1 MNDQLTKTDI
11 KLIEEEIENRKLVV
25 RKEALEA
32 VKEARAQGDLSDNF
46 EYYAAR
52 RDKNI
57 NEGRIRYFER
67 MIRSAVI
74 ISDESLIDEIGLSNT
89 VEIYFEE
96 DNITEYPKDQEN
108 KLIEMITNIDEQGA
122 LQAFSKIY
130 NWVFENYKSSYKE
143 GKCKLIELM
152 LNIDR
157 MVINFSIRDENKSY
171 LFNMNSIEEYL
182 LLESL
187 CREKIRQIIV
197 NISEFQKKKI
207 NRLIVNA
214 KLFIDENFTDE
225 ITLEDVSKV
234 VCVSPQYFSR
244 LFKEETSQNFIEY
257 LTRVRINRAK
267 ELMRGSNLSIKE
279 ICFKTGYADP
289 NYFSHIFKK
298 TEKLTPSEYIKKC
311 NKG

>member
-96 DNITEYPKDQEN
+96 DNITETY
-108 KLIEMITNIDEQGA
+108 KLMTSVRGSSLNGRISVESPLGKAILGHKINDRIFIKVNDTYGYYIVIKKIEKTVDDGT
-122 LQAFSKIY
+122 
-130 NWVFENYKSSYKE
+130 
-143 GKCKLIELM
+143 
-152 LNIDR
+152 D
-157 MVINFSIRDENKSY
+157 
-171 LFNMNSIEEYL
+171 
-182 LLESL
+182 
-187 CREKIRQIIV
+187 KIR
-197 NISEFQKKKI
+197 
-207 NRLIVNA
+207 
-214 KLFIDENFTDE
+214 
-225 ITLEDVSKV
+225 
-234 VCVSPQYFSR
+234 
-244 LFKEETSQNFIEY
+244 
-257 LTRVRINRAK
+257 
-267 ELMRGSNLSIKE
+267 
-279 ICFKTGYADP
+279 
-289 NYFSHIFKK
+289 SH
-298 TEKLTPSEYIKKC
+298 
-311 NKG
+311 